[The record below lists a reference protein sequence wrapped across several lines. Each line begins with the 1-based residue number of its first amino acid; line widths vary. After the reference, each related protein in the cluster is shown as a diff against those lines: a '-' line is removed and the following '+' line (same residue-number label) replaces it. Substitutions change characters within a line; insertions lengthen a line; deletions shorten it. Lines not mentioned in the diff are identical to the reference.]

1 MTTQPAPN
9 EVTAEDRE
17 AYLSMNMLPEFD
29 AADVRA
35 GLWDKVTG
43 IQAFAR
49 HRLTQSAADRAEIER
64 LRAALTNLLLYAEA
78 ACEQIESEWGSC
90 RSLSELEADGDMPH
104 EIIAARQAPEPKP

>member
-1 MTTQPAPN
+1 MTDPIPVSQRA
-9 EVTAEDRE
+9 RE

-49 HRLTQSAADRAEIER
+49 LEAAAYNDGLEASAKVADAYGSGAGMQMGKGAMIAADT
-64 LRAALTNLLLYAEA
+64 AA
-78 ACEQIESEWGSC
+78 G
-90 RSLSELEADGDMPH
+90 
-104 EIIAARQAPEPKP
+104 IATDIRDLKGRV